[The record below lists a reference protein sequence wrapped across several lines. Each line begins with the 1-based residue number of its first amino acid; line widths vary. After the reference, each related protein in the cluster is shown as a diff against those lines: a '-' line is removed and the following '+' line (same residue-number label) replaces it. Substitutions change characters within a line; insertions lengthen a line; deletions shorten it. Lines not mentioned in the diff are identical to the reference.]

1 MKVACFIF
9 LVSIL
14 EVHSLGAP
22 DLPPEPWHPS
32 VSPPQVLY
40 IYNEIQMRISRTVS
54 MPRVAVWILL
64 TLISWIM
71 LIFTL
76 SAHRQQTLHDTGVVT
91 AASVWLTCVC
101 VYACTCVLAWLP
113 CFQIDLHVKGR
124 TNYITYANVPCMFEC
139 THTYTPQTLTTKVK
153 TTVWALPGK
162 RTTCQNA
169 MYPIQCIRATVD
181 VLINLLQIKSGRV
194 KLGEDLST

>member
-1 MKVACFIF
+1 MKSFTLTILACKKHIIQIHVYIWRLFWE
-9 LVSIL
+9 SIL
-14 EVHSLGAP
+14 CEPLI
-22 DLPPEPWHPS
+22 LPPEAWHPS

-91 AASVWLTCVC
+91 AASVWLACVC
-101 VYACTCVLAWLP
+101 VRACLCVLAWLP

-124 TNYITYANVPCMFEC
+124 TNYITYANAACMFER
-139 THTYTPQTLTTKVK
+139 TRVHTANSY
-153 TTVWALPGK
+153 
-162 RTTCQNA
+162 R
-169 MYPIQCIRATVD
+169 
-181 VLINLLQIKSGRV
+181 
-194 KLGEDLST
+194 